1 MSTGYLALPRRTLLF
16 MGGQVLSWLGDGI
29 FVLAI
34 PWLVYNL
41 THSALAVSASYTLS
55 LAPRLLQPFLGALI
69 DRVNP
74 RNWLIASPGVQALL
88 VLGLVAAH
96 SIGAVHLWLIYV
108 AAFAVNFF
116 AAGDAIAVE
125 AVAPQAVSPHQ
136 FVYYNSLY
144 HNTGTLAWYVGP
156 FIGGAA
162 VGFLGIRGA
171 LLLDA
176 LTFAIMSIAAVAL
189 PGLRIVS
196 EDEAPNAWSSIF
208 SGFRFLARQPLL
220 IWLVLFLVFWNFTW
234 SGVYALTIYFFRDA
248 LQLNAFQVGLVGFL
262 GGIVPVVWGLL
273 TPAILRK
280 LRAVYFLTI
289 GVGLSG
295 MGMAALANVRT
306 WGEAGAAVSFM
317 DGPVVLLNTMV
328 STIRQSLTPP
338 NLLGRVSAASRTV
351 VAVFSLTAPIITGAV
366 ANAYGAKVV
375 MLGLGLATAVGSV
388 GLMLTPLKGL
398 QIPGHP
404 SGGGVHAKQR
414 SAV

>member
-1 MSTGYLALPRRTLLF
+1 

-29 FVLAI
+29 FVLAA
-34 PWLVYNL
+34 PWLAYDL
-41 THSALAVSASYTLS
+41 THSALAVSTSYTLS

-88 VLGLVAAH
+88 VLGLVATH
-96 SIGAVHLWLIYV
+96 SIGAVYLWLIYI
-108 AAFAVNFF
+108 AAFAVNLF
-116 AAGDAIAVE
+116 AAGDAVAVE
-125 AVAPQAVSPHQ
+125 AVAPQTVSPHQ
-136 FVYYNSLY
+136 FVYYNALY
-144 HNTGTLAWYVGP
+144 HNAGTLAWYVGP

-162 VGFLGIRGA
+162 IGFLGIRGA

-196 EDEAPNAWSSIF
+196 EDEARNTWSSIF

-234 SGVYALTIYFFRDA
+234 SGVYALTVFFFRDA
-248 LQLNAFQVGLVGFL
+248 LHLNAFQVGLIGFL
-262 GGIVPVVWGLL
+262 GGIVPMAWGLL
-273 TPAILRK
+273 TPAIVRR
-280 LRAVYFLTI
+280 LRAVPFLTI

-295 MGMAALANVRT
+295 MGMAALAYVRT

-328 STIRQSLTPP
+328 STIRQNLTPS

-351 VAVFSLTAPIITGAV
+351 VAIVSLTAPLLAGAF
-366 ANAYGAKVV
+366 ANSYGAEAV
-375 MLGLGLATAVGSV
+375 MIGLGLATLVGSV
-388 GLMLTPLKGL
+388 GLMLTPLAGL
-398 QIPGHP
+398 QIPGPP
-404 SGGGVHAKQR
+404 SGAVVQAKQR
-414 SAV
+414 STV